1 MSRIFRKET
10 VIGACTV
17 IAICVLFFGIEYLKG
32 INIFKPANYYYVSY
46 TDVNGLA
53 VSSPVTVNGFKV
65 GLVHEISY
73 EYDNPGHVLVELN
86 LDKKLRIPK
95 GTVAMIQTDLLGTA
109 SIVLQMGSE
118 NEIYNVGDKLI
129 GKTDAGMMG
138 AIGESLLPSVENIL
152 PKVDTLLLSVT
163 RITSDSSLLAA
174 IQRLDAISRSIDR
187 TMRNIDASVAKLP
200 ATMDNVNGITSNIN
214 QISGNLS
221 NVSDELN
228 DLPIHPMMDYANAT
242 MANLRQISSQLN
254 NPESTLGLLLH
265 DRALYDNLN
274 SAMADLDSLF
284 VDIKRSPKRYISI
297 KLL

>member
-10 VIGACTV
+10 IIGACTV
-17 IAICVLFFGIEYLKG
+17 IAICILFFGIEYLKG

-53 VSSPVTVNGFKV
+53 ISSPVTVNGFKV
-65 GLVHEISY
+65 GLVHDIQY

-95 GTVAMIQTDLLGTA
+95 GTIAMIQSDLLGTA
-109 SIVLQMGSE
+109 SVVLQMGTDPDAHP
-118 NEIYNVGDKLI
+118 VGDHLI

-138 AIGESLLPSVENIL
+138 AIGESLLPSVESII
-152 PKVDTLLLSVT
+152 PKVDTLLVSVN
-163 RITSDSSLLAA
+163 RLTSDSSLLAA
-174 IQRLDAISRSIDR
+174 IGRLDAISRSIDR

-200 ATMDNVNGITSNIN
+200 GTMDNVNGITSNIN
-214 QISGNLS
+214 QISQNLAT
-221 NVSDELN
+221 VSDELK
-228 DLPIHPMMDYANAT
+228 DLPLKSMMENANTT
-242 MANLRQISSQLN
+242 MANLSQVTGELN
-254 NPESTLGLLLH
+254 NPNSTLGLLLH

>member
-1 MSRIFRKET
+1 MSRIIRKET

-17 IAICVLFFGIEYLKG
+17 IAICILFFGIEYLKG

-46 TDVNGLA
+46 TNVNGLA
-53 VSSPVTVNGFKV
+53 ISSPVTVNGFKV
-65 GLVHEISY
+65 GLVHDIQY

-95 GTVAMIQTDLLGTA
+95 GTIAMIQSDLLGTA
-109 SIVLQMGSE
+109 SVVLQMGTAPDAHP
-118 NEIYNVGDKLI
+118 VGDHLI

-138 AIGESLLPSVENIL
+138 AIGESLLPSVESII
-152 PKVDTLLLSVT
+152 PKVDTLLVSVN
-163 RITSDSSLLAA
+163 RLTSDSSLLAA
-174 IQRLDAISRSIDR
+174 IGRLDAISRSIDR
-187 TMRNIDASVAKLP
+187 TRRNIDASVAKLP
-200 ATMDNVNGITSNIN
+200 GTMDNVNGITSNIN
-214 QISGNLS
+214 QISQNLAT
-221 NVSDELN
+221 VSDELKG
-228 DLPIHPMMDYANAT
+228 LPLKSMMEKANTT
-242 MANLRQISSQLN
+242 MANLSQVTGELN
-254 NPESTLGLLLH
+254 NPNSTLGLLLH

>member
-1 MSRIFRKET
+1 MSKIIRKET
-10 VIGACTV
+10 VIGACTI
-17 IAICVLFFGIEYLKG
+17 IAVCILFFGIEYLKG

-65 GLVHEISY
+65 GLVRDISY

-86 LDKKLRIPK
+86 LDKQLRIPK
-95 GTVAMIQTDLLGTA
+95 GTVAMIQSDLLGTA
-109 SIVLQMGSE
+109 SVVLQMGTETDSH
-118 NEIYNVGDKLI
+118 NVGDRLV
-129 GKTDAGMMG
+129 GKTDPGMMG
-138 AIGESLLPSVENIL
+138 ALGQSLLPSVESIL
-152 PKVDTLLLSVT
+152 PKVDTLLVSVN
-163 RITSDSSLLAA
+163 RLTSDSSLLAA
-174 IQRLDAISRSIDR
+174 IGRLDAISRSIDR

-214 QISGNLS
+214 QISGNLAA
-221 NVSDELN
+221 VSDELK
-228 DLPIHPMMDYANAT
+228 DLPLKSMMDNANAT
-242 MANLRQISSQLN
+242 MANLRQISGELN